1 MAIFSNQRSILIV
14 SLLILMGVAAPTLAQ
29 EPISAEAVNPRY
41 GVASLSPDG
50 QFLALAL
57 PTDGG
62 DRVTVID
69 IGNTANRPVS
79 YPIENA
85 IVTDVIWRGN
95 DALIIRVYGRFTVQ
109 ISTLDLAY
117 LAFPKTTEPPKQ
129 IRYQPQTSARISPGG
144 AYSYAGLS
152 EVVDLAP
159 DNESNFY
166 MQAYVRR
173 PPNGIHI
180 LPNRLQIFGQKIC
193 FVWKC
198 RTACQRSKALH
209 LEIMPNG

>member
-14 SLLILMGVAAPTLAQ
+14 SLLILIGVAAPTLAQ

-95 DALIIRVYGRFTVQ
+95 DALIIRVYVASR
-109 ISTLDLAY
+109 S
-117 LAFPKTTEPPKQ
+117 KSPPWIWPIWHSQ
-129 IRYQPQTSARISPGG
+129 RQPS
-144 AYSYAGLS
+144 
-152 EVVDLAP
+152 
-159 DNESNFY
+159 
-166 MQAYVRR
+166 
-173 PPNGIHI
+173 PPNKLGINLRQVH
-180 LPNRLQIFGQKIC
+180 
-193 FVWKC
+193 
-198 RTACQRSKALH
+198 
-209 LEIMPNG
+209 E